1 MKKFF
6 MAACALAVMGF
17 VACSKDDNATVNN
30 EVKVNFTVADKPSFD
45 DTRATKSAWADG
57 DKIMV
62 VFNIDDSYYS
72 TKSLILTYNS
82 GTWTSSEMSDV
93 LTDEIFDGYN
103 DDFNGN
109 YKAFHYRGDVGLD
122 NSSSTIHY
130 FSNYAGGDFLVC
142 DGTYTYKQS
151 DRTMT
156 LSPINMKFYP
166 SALQISVK
174 GLDQTK
180 EWNLTVLNNN
190 GNEGSEGYGVAFNYF
205 AKNKVY
211 IDLTS
216 GVYDVPSRGLDNG
229 SPTNY
234 VSTGVNNSD
243 GDVSFWVLQE
253 AGDITNQLNFAFYIT
268 DGTTKY
274 MYCKERPEV
283 EGAYLVGGKH
293 YRLPEIKAE
302 NIATGTAWVD
312 DKWIQLP

>member
-1 MKKFF
+1 MKKIF
-6 MAACALAVMGF
+6 MAALTLVMAVF
-17 VACSKDDNATVNN
+17 ASCTNEDLNVENN
-30 EVKVNFTVADKPSFD
+30 DVKVNFTVAEKPGFD
-45 DTRATKSAWADG
+45 ADSRAAKTGWANG
-57 DKIMV
+57 DQIMV
-62 VFNIDDSYYS
+62 VFSTGGYYS
-72 TKSLILTYNS
+72 TKCLTLTYNS

-103 DDFNGN
+103 DDFTGN

-122 NSSSTIHY
+122 NSSTTIHY
-130 FSNYAGGDFLVC
+130 FSNYTGGDFLVC

-156 LSPINMKFYP
+156 LSLIKMNFYP
-166 SALQISVK
+166 GALQISVK

-180 EWNLTVLNNN
+180 EWNLTVLDNN
-190 GNEGSEGYGVAFNYF
+190 GNEGSQGYGVAFNYF

-211 IDLTS
+211 IDLTN
-216 GVYDVPSRGLDNG
+216 GIYGVPSRGGNNA

-234 VSTGVNNSD
+234 SSTGVNNSD

-253 AGDITNQLNFAFYIT
+253 SGDITNQLNFAFYIT

-302 NIATGTAWVD
+302 NIAAGTSWID
-312 DKWIQLP
+312 DCWIRPE

>member
-1 MKKFF
+1 

-17 VACSKDDNATVNN
+17 VACSKDDNATDNN

-45 DTRATKSAWADG
+45 DTRAAKSAWADG

-62 VFNIDDSYYS
+62 VFSIGDSYYS
-72 TKSLILTYNS
+72 TKSLTLTYNS
-82 GTWTSSEMSDV
+82 GIWTSSEMSDV

-103 DDFNGN
+103 DDFNGS
-109 YKAFHYRGDVGLD
+109 YKAFHYRGDVGLE

-151 DRTMT
+151 DGTMT
-156 LSPINMKFYP
+156 LSPINMNFYP

-174 GLDQTK
+174 GLDQNK

-205 AKNKVY
+205 AKDKVY
-211 IDLTS
+211 IDLAN
-216 GVYDVPSRGLDNG
+216 GVYDVLSRGGNSA

-243 GDVSFWVLQE
+243 GDVSFWVLQKD
-253 AGDITNQLNFAFYIT
+253 GDVINQLNFAFYIT